1 MLVRSL
7 ETFRPSLVSD
17 DFKPFW
23 LWDLALKVSKLRP
36 IPSWVKRV
44 DPYFSRILKFIKKLN
59 EASFDGF
66 DSVFLRNEFKDLY
79 EAHSIYKNVTISSP
93 RWLLEAFLISNA
105 SFDRI
110 AQLMPIDLEV
120 IEVYAKV
127 FYDVKAAL
135 PYRIFVFNALLG
147 PAIRNCPA
155 NDPDLSW
162 KLFAYMGGTEVFIR
176 FVDHSGTF
184 DQSQWDLMR
193 NILRDRVLKN
203 AITAALTV
211 KPDQYNA
218 IDLQRLHV
226 EFEESLENAQAN
238 KDAKNQIEGGIEGY
252 MKGLLTS
259 IGGIMSNKL
268 TLDHI
273 KVEGR
278 HQESNEIE
286 ELEGRLNSYI
296 LDGPKEVVKIQ

>member
-1 MLVRSL
+1 VLVRSL